1 LTKDPE
7 TRLGAYDKNA
17 LKQHPF
23 FAEIDWNKVYVREL
37 KAPFFEDEQIEH
49 FNRRLKLNDNDYTK
63 ENFNKMRVKNF
74 TFVRESEVE

>member
-1 LTKDPE
+1 MKTQVRKQSVSHECEDFLKKILTKDPE

-49 FNRRLKLNDNDYTK
+49 FNRVIFLLL
-63 ENFNKMRVKNF
+63 
-74 TFVRESEVE
+74 